1 MATNNDTFSMI
12 YDLIE
17 TQFINIAAP
26 GIGVKKISEQQS
38 PNLDFISH
46 KESFF
51 SQLINSC
58 HLTQAVFRVVIQ
70 RMSFVTVKFG
80 GIVCQIQAAI
90 KRSH

>member
-58 HLTQAVFRVVIQ
+58 HFTQAVVIQ